1 MKFTHLLWTL
11 PFICFIGTYL
21 ALSFVF
27 TAPTLPTPSLI
38 GKQLPEAFTILSNH
52 NLNPRILREQVDND
66 VPAGT
71 ILSQTPYAGQK
82 IKQHQQIFIT
92 VSKKADK
99 ILAPNIVGKLFTHVE
114 EQLKNSGIRYKIYH
128 LTSKKPT
135 GTIIAQIPEAG
146 IPLEQNNMILY
157 VSLGNKRHVICPEF
171 HNRSVQ
177 EVVHFLATYNIKPE
191 LYHTHLM
198 REGHVCKEC
207 KVIAQQ
213 PLAGSILD
221 LEKGVTVQLK
231 VSDWI

>member
-1 MKFTHLLWTL
+1 MKLTNLLWTL

-21 ALSFVF
+21 ALSIIF
-27 TAPTLPTPSLI
+27 TAPTLTTPSLI

-52 NLNPRILREQVDND
+52 NLNPRILREQVDED

-71 ILSQTPYAGQK
+71 ILGQTPYAGQK

-99 ILAPNIVGKLFTHVE
+99 LVAPDMVGKLFEQIE
-114 EQLKNSGIRYKIYH
+114 EQLKTSGIQHKIYH
-128 LTSKKPT
+128 LSSKKPT

-146 IPLEQNNMILY
+146 IPLEQNNIILY
-157 VSLGNKRHVICPEF
+157 VSLGNKKQVICPEF
-171 HNRSVQ
+171 HNRPVQ
-177 EVVHFLATYNIKPE
+177 EVIQFLATYNIKPE
-191 LYHTHLM
+191 LYHTYVM
-198 REGHVCKEC
+198 REGHICKDC

-221 LEKGVTVQLK
+221 LEKGVAIQLK
-231 VSDWI
+231 VSDWT